1 MQQATA
7 FYNFSNACERF
18 LFSLTT
24 THWSLT
30 EAEAQLIAYDCKEIV
45 AKIDPCLSK
54 SSRQSLMDLRKQLHA
69 MHR

>member
-24 THWSLT
+24 HRSLT
-30 EAEAQLIAYDCKEIV
+30 EAETQLIAYDCKEIV
-45 AKIDPCLSK
+45 AKIDPCLPK
-54 SSRQSLMDLRKQLHA
+54 SSRQSLMDLRKP
-69 MHR
+69 MHNLRR